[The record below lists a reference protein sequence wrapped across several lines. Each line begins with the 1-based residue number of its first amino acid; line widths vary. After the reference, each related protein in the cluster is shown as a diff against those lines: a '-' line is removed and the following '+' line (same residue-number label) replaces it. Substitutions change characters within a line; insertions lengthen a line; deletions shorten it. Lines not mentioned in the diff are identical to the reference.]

1 MAFDFAES
9 PKLDQLRARLLE
21 LGCQI
26 KDLSGEF
33 VTLEGS
39 SRILYARNPANGR
52 FAILPIV
59 EQDARISPWHIGNI
73 ERRLNVITGFP
84 TL

>member
-1 MAFDFAES
+1 MPFDFAAN
-9 PKLDQLRARLLE
+9 PKLDDLRARLVG
-21 LGCQI
+21 LGCEI

-39 SRILYARNPANGR
+39 SRILYARNPQNGR
-52 FAILPIV
+52 FIILPIID
-59 EQDARISPWHIGNI
+59 QDARISPWHIGNI
-73 ERRLNVITGFP
+73 ERRLNLITGFP